1 MKRNGNADRRRRENR
16 GAEGGGRGA
25 AGAEVERRRREDR
38 GAEGAEGV
46 GMWEG
51 VSLPIREGA
60 VPILRKIFDFS
71 SQYGEFWCILDGI
84 FTVQLP
90 ILHAIPEFSRY
101 RRIKAVMVSR

>member
-60 VPILRKIFDFS
+60 VPILRKIL
-71 SQYGEFWCILDGI
+71 ILA
-84 FTVQLP
+84 LN
-90 ILHAIPEFSRY
+90 
-101 RRIKAVMVSR
+101 MVSFGAFWMVFLQFSYLFYTQYRSSAAIGV